1 MKQTAVEWLA
11 NRLPKIDFEDDPYYR
26 DLFNEAKELERQ
38 QIVMAFWNSKH
49 SLCDEDTDLLYL
61 AEEYYKAKFKQL

>member
-1 MKQTAVEWLA
+1 MTAIEWLV

-26 DLFNEAKELERQ
+26 ELLIEAKELERQ

-49 SLCDEDTDLLYL
+49 SLCDENTDLLYL
-61 AEEYYKAKFKQL
+61 AEQYYNAKFNK

>member
-1 MKQTAVEWLA
+1 MTAVEFLIDKFKNSHA
-11 NRLPKIDFEDDPYYR
+11 NFINWADEYFE
-26 DLFNEAKELERQ
+26 EAKELERQ
-38 QIVMAFWNSKH
+38 QIVMAFCNSKH